1 VGAPSARGIV
11 FVPSPFPDLCQAEF
25 RTSGLGA
32 QSRPQGLA
40 PLSSSSRPSQVLKLK
55 TVGSALRAFARWVF
69 VALAMLSLVGC
80 ATSSGPSD
88 KDVQRA
94 TEGPTADE
102 VFMSRFLEGYGRL
115 PTFDESAA
123 FRIELEQRVSEYLTK
138 HPDLSTSPRASQFTF
153 HRRVSVGMSKEEVAL
168 LAGTP
173 KETTQEEEP
182 MRTAARQFWP
192 AVKQR
197 AKEMWVYPGGWQ
209 FYFEGDRLVD
219 LTVFGKPPL

>member
-1 VGAPSARGIV
+1 M
-11 FVPSPFPDLCQAEF
+11 
-25 RTSGLGA
+25 RTWLGSMTCLRKPA
-32 QSRPQGLA
+32 
-40 PLSSSSRPSQVLKLK
+40 KLP
-55 TVGSALRAFARWVF
+55 GPALPVSIAVVTPVRAV
-69 VALAMLSLVGC
+69 
-80 ATSSGPSD
+80 
-88 KDVQRA
+88 
-94 TEGPTADE
+94 PTADE

-123 FRIELEQRVSEYLTK
+123 FRIELEQQVSDYLTK

-168 LAGTP
+168 LAGTA
-173 KETTQEEEP
+173 KEATQEEEP

-209 FYFEGDRLVD
+209 FYFDGDRLVD

>member
-1 VGAPSARGIV
+1 MRASSPVRASARW
-11 FVPSPFPDLCQAEF
+11 
-25 RTSGLGA
+25 
-32 QSRPQGLA
+32 LA
-40 PLSSSSRPSQVLKLK
+40 
-55 TVGSALRAFARWVF
+55 
-69 VALAMLSLVGC
+69 VALVVLSLAGC

-115 PTFDESAA
+115 PTFDESTA
-123 FRIELEQRVSEYLTK
+123 FRIDLEQRVSEYLTK
-138 HPDLSTSPRASQFTF
+138 HAELSTSPRASQFTF

-173 KETTQEEEP
+173 KETTQEEAP

-197 AKEMWVYPGGWQ
+197 AKEMWVYPGNWQ
-209 FYFEGDRLVD
+209 FYFDGDRLVD